1 MRTIQWTLTI
11 AVLASALQCSSSK
24 DEPMWWLLLA
34 LQQSA
39 AAEQGSGDGG
49 SVTAP
54 PVPPAGDPC
63 EEAGGI
69 GYTLYGEC
77 AQPGYVLNASRD
89 RRSGV
94 TVSTNCANPQGQL
107 CVDGIAFF
115 NTVSFT
121 MPAEFAVAAEG
132 APGNHSADF
141 TYDSTVCVY
150 GGNGPNSSG
159 GTAYVSS
166 IVGGVV
172 GAFSDGTQ
180 KLKGYCYTLDTSSG
194 AVLASQTIPVG
205 QQISAQSLGLRV
217 SNSAGGKL
225 SSIQFGDYQL
235 SSGLGA
241 YLGAAGARP
250 TVLLALAAVAV
261 AALAIIA
268 MLKRR
273 QAA

>member
-1 MRTIQWTLTI
+1 MRAIRVTVAISA
-11 AVLASALQCSSSK
+11 AVAALQCSSSK

-34 LQQSA
+34 LQQPA
-39 AAEQGSGDGG
+39 ASEQGLGDAGADATPPVTPSGD
-49 SVTAP
+49 A
-54 PVPPAGDPC
+54 C
-63 EEAGGI
+63 QEAGGI

-115 NTVSFT
+115 NSVNFT
-121 MPAEFAVAAEG
+121 MPAQFAVAAEG

-141 TYDSTVCVY
+141 TYDSTVCVF
-150 GGNGPNSSG
+150 GGNGPNTSG

-166 IVGGVV
+166 VVGGAV
-172 GAFSDGTQ
+172 GSFSDGTQ
-180 KLKGYCYTLDTSSG
+180 KLKGYCYTLDTSNG
-194 AVLASQTIPVG
+194 AVLSSQTIPVG

-241 YLGAAGARP
+241 YLGGAGERP
-250 TVLLALAAVAV
+250 GLLLALAAAAV

-268 MLKRR
+268 VLKRR